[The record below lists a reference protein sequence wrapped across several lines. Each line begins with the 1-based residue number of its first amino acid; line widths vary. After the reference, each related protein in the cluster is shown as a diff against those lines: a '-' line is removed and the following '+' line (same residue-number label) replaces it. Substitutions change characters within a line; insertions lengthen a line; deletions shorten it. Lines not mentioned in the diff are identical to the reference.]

1 MPQAYLACAGVR
13 LRLLAMKLAII
24 GCGKMGSALIGG
36 VVESGVIAAENIQAF
51 DAYLPAVEQLVEA
64 RGVVA
69 AESPEKA
76 VEVAEVVLVCVKPGD
91 VASLG
96 GLLRAASGSKL
107 VISIAA
113 GVTLKSMVE
122 CFGERH
128 RLVRVMPNT
137 PALVGAGVAGIAPA
151 SGVTPEDLG
160 LVERVFAS
168 VGRVIE
174 VPERLMDAV
183 TGLSGS
189 GPAYVYTVIEAL
201 ADGGVLMGLPREAA
215 LEAAA
220 QTVLGAARMVLETG
234 MHPGQLRDEVTS
246 PGGTTAAGLEALE
259 KGGLRVSL
267 VAAVRA
273 ASERSAEL
281 GKGG

>member
-1 MPQAYLACAGVR
+1 MADLASGTGGSRVR
-13 LRLLAMKLAII
+13 VMNLAII
-24 GCGKMGSALIGG
+24 GCGKMGSALVGG
-36 VVESGVIAAENIQAF
+36 IVESGVIKARNIHAF
-51 DAYLPAVEQLVEA
+51 DAYLAAVEQLVEA
-64 RGVVA
+64 QGVVA
-69 AESPEKA
+69 ADSADAA
-76 VEVAEVVLVCVKPGD
+76 VEAAEVVLVCVKPAD

-96 GLLRAASGSKL
+96 GLLKAAAGSKL
-107 VISIAA
+107 VVSIAA
-113 GVTLKSMVE
+113 GVTLKTMAE
-122 CFGERH
+122 CFGDRH

-137 PALVGAGVAGIAPA
+137 PALLGAGVAGIAPA

-168 VGRVIE
+168 VGKVME

-189 GPAYVYTVIEAL
+189 GPAYVYTVIEAM
-201 ADGGVLMGLPREAA
+201 ADGGVLMGLPRDKA

-220 QTVLGAARMVLETG
+220 QTVLGAARMVLESG

-267 VAAVRA
+267 LAAVRA
-273 ASERSAEL
+273 AAERSAEL
-281 GKGG
+281 GKAK

>member
-1 MPQAYLACAGVR
+1 
-13 LRLLAMKLAII
+13 
-24 GCGKMGSALIGG
+24 MGSALVGG
-36 VVESGVIAAENIQAF
+36 IVESGVVAAQDIHAF

-69 AESPEKA
+69 AESAEAA
-76 VEVAEVVLVCVKPGD
+76 VEAAEAVLVCVKPAD

-96 GLLRAASGSKL
+96 GLLEAVASSKL

-113 GVTLKSMVE
+113 GVRLSTLAE
-122 CFGERH
+122 HFGDRH
-128 RLVRVMPNT
+128 RLLRVMPNT
-137 PALVGAGVAGIAPA
+137 PALLGAGVAGIAPGSTA
-151 SGVTPEDLG
+151 TPEDLG
-160 LVERVFAS
+160 FAHRVFAS
-168 VGRVIE
+168 VGRVME

-201 ADGGVLMGLPREAA
+201 ADGGVLMGLPREMA

-220 QTVLGAARMVLETG
+220 QTVLGAARMVQDTG
-234 MHPGQLRDEVTS
+234 MHPGQLRDQVTS

-259 KGGLRVSL
+259 QGGLRVAL
-267 VAAVRA
+267 LAAVRA
-273 ASERSAEL
+273 ATERSAEL
-281 GKGG
+281 GKE